1 MAAKVNFSESLRR
14 PLQRAKCD
22 CLGQT
27 SSGDGV
33 KKVNDFFSELEVAVE
48 VLEEKFGGRSS
59 FANVQRLLPAR
70 GMVARAL
77 RKAHTKIIRH
87 LHTRPKLANPWL
99 GEFTMDMPEE
109 VFSCLSK
116 DVMARTNYGHQ
127 TTETTT
133 LVKHRITHMR
143 KARYLFARMDL
154 DGSEVSQEYIL
165 RKPMENSLND
175 SYLERCEVVVSEE
188 KPLELNFHKK
198 NEVLTVKF
206 HYGYWNTSGVQ
217 QH

>member
-1 MAAKVNFSESLRR
+1 MNA
-14 PLQRAKCD
+14 
-22 CLGQT
+22 
-27 SSGDGV
+27 
-33 KKVNDFFSELEVAVE
+33 FFHELEVAVE
-48 VLEEKFGGRSS
+48 VLEDKFSSRST

-70 GMVARAL
+70 GMLARAL
-77 RKAHTKIIRH
+77 RKAHQKIVRR
-87 LHTRPKLANPWL
+87 LNTRPKLANPWL

-116 DVMARTNYGHQ
+116 DLMARTNYGHQ
-127 TTETTT
+127 TTETNTV
-133 LVKHRITHMR
+133 VKHKITHIR

-154 DGSEVSQEYIL
+154 DGSEVDRESIL
-165 RKPMENSLND
+165 KKPIKNALDD
-175 SYLERCEVVVSEE
+175 SLERCEVVVSEE

-206 HYGYWNTSGVQ
+206 HYGYWNASGVP

>member
-14 PLQRAKCD
+14 PLQRAKSD

-27 SSGDGV
+27 SSEDGI
-33 KKVNDFFSELEVAVE
+33 KKVNNFFSELEVAVD
-48 VLEEKFGGRSS
+48 VLEETFSSRST
-59 FANVQRLLPAR
+59 FANVQRFLPAR

-77 RKAHTKIIRH
+77 RKAHTKIIRR

-99 GEFTMDMPEE
+99 GEFTMDMPEA

-116 DVMARTNYGHQ
+116 DVKARTNYGHQ

-154 DGSEVSQEYIL
+154 DGSE
-165 RKPMENSLND
+165 PA
-175 SYLERCEVVVSEE
+175 
-188 KPLELNFHKK
+188 
-198 NEVLTVKF
+198 
-206 HYGYWNTSGVQ
+206 
-217 QH
+217 